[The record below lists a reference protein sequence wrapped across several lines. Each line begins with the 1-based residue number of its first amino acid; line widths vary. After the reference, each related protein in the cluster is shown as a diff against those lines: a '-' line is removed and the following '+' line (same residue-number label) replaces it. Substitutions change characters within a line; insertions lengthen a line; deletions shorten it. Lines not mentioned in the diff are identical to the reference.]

1 VLQSLKANTGL
12 MTTKSLL
19 RRFRISKLMP
29 RMATHT
35 GSPGTVNYVGRKRE
49 APVKMQVMEYHD
61 DDFSEKEIKNI
72 SELLPLK
79 NSPMVTWLNVT
90 GVHDTSLIESIGEAF
105 GIHSL
110 VQEDIAN
117 TTQRPKLEEYD
128 GYLFV
133 VVKMTYLDHDSGEIV
148 IEQISLII
156 GQNYILSFQER
167 EEDVLNGLR
176 QRIRTGKGRIR
187 KLGSDYLLYAILD
200 SIIDF
205 YFTVLEHL
213 GDRIEDLEETLLK
226 KADQTLLNDIYR
238 LKQGLI
244 FLRKSIWPMREVIS
258 SLQHAEHKL
267 ITKQVGVFLRDA
279 YDHTIQ
285 VIETVET
292 FRDMASG
299 MQDLY
304 LSTISNKMNEVM
316 KVLTIF
322 AAIFIPLTFL
332 AGVYG
337 MNFHNIPELSWTW
350 GYPAWWGLVVVLG
363 GGMLIYFKRK
373 KWM

>member
-1 VLQSLKANTGL
+1 VA
-12 MTTKSLL
+12 L
-19 RRFRISKLMP
+19 RT
-29 RMATHT
+29 A
-35 GSPGTVNYVGRKRE
+35 SPGTVKYVGKERE
-49 APVKMQVMEYHD
+49 TPVKIQVMEYHND
-61 DDFSEKEIKNI
+61 HFSEKEIRNI
-72 SELLPLK
+72 TEILPLK
-79 NSPMVTWLNVT
+79 DSPMVTWVNVT
-90 GVHDTSLIESIGEAF
+90 GVHDTLLIESIGEAF

-110 VQEDIAN
+110 VLEDIAN

-128 GYLFV
+128 GYLFA
-133 VVKMTYLDHDSGEIV
+133 VVKMTYLDNVSGEIV

-156 GQNYILSFQER
+156 GKNYVISFQEK
-167 EEDVLNGLR
+167 EEDVLTGLR

-187 KLGSDYLLYAILD
+187 KMGSDYLLYAILD
-200 SIIDF
+200 SIVDF
-205 YFTVLEHL
+205 YFTVLEQL
-213 GDRIEDLEETLLK
+213 GDRIENLEEILLK
-226 KADQTLLNDIYR
+226 HADQSLLNDIYH
-238 LKQGLI
+238 LKQDLI

-258 SLQHAEHKL
+258 SMQHAEHNL
-267 ITKQVGVFLRDA
+267 ITKQVGFFLRDA

-337 MNFHNIPELSWTW
+337 MNFHNIPELSWKW
-350 GYPAWWGLVVVLG
+350 GYPAWWGLVVALG
-363 GGMLIYFKRK
+363 VGMLIYFKRR

>member
-1 VLQSLKANTGL
+1 M
-12 MTTKSLL
+12 MTTESLL
-19 RRFRISKLMP
+19 RRFRVSKLLP
-29 RMATHT
+29 RVATHT
-35 GSPGTVNYVGRKRE
+35 ASPGTVKYVGRARE
-49 APVKMQVMEYHD
+49 DQVKIQVMEYHD
-61 DDFSEKEIKNI
+61 DHFEEKDIASI
-72 SELLPLK
+72 SEIIPLK
-79 NSPMVTWLNVT
+79 SSPMVTWVNVT
-90 GVHDTSLIESIGEAF
+90 GVHDTSVIESIGEAF

-110 VQEDIAN
+110 VLEDIAN

-128 GYLFV
+128 GYLFA
-133 VVKMTYLDHDSGEIV
+133 VVKMTYLDSNSGEIV

-156 GQNYILSFQER
+156 GTNYILSFQEK

-176 QRIRTGKGRIR
+176 QRIRAGKGRVR
-187 KLGSDYLLYAILD
+187 KMGSDYLLYAIID
-200 SIIDF
+200 SIVDF
-205 YFTVLEHL
+205 YFTVLEQL
-213 GDRIEDLEETLLK
+213 GDRIEILEETLLK
-226 KADQTLLNDIYR
+226 QADQSLLNDIYR
-238 LKQGLI
+238 LKQDLI

-258 SLQHAEHKL
+258 SIQHAEHKL
-267 ITKQVGVFLRDA
+267 ITKPVGIFLRDA

-304 LSTISNKMNEVM
+304 LSTISNKMNEIM

-337 MNFHNIPELSWTW
+337 MNFHDIPELSWRW
-350 GYPAWWGLVVVLG
+350 GYPAWWGAVLTLG
-363 GGMLIYFKRK
+363 IGMLIYFKRK

>member
-1 VLQSLKANTGL
+1 
-12 MTTKSLL
+12 
-19 RRFRISKLMP
+19 MP
-29 RMATHT
+29 RIATHAA
-35 GSPGTVNYVGRKRE
+35 SPGTVNYVGRKRE
-49 APVKMQVMEYHD
+49 APVRIQVMEYHED
-61 DDFSEKEIKNI
+61 HFQEKEIKAI
-72 SELLPLK
+72 GEILPLK
-79 NSPMVTWLNVT
+79 NSPMVTWVNVT
-90 GVHDTSLIESIGEAF
+90 GVHDTSVIESIGDAY

-110 VQEDIAN
+110 VLEDIAN

-128 GYLFV
+128 GYLFA
-133 VVKMTYLDHDSGEIV
+133 VVKMTYIDTKSGNII
-148 IEQISLII
+148 IEQLSLII
-156 GQNYILSFQER
+156 GQNYILSFQEK

-187 KLGSDYLLYAILD
+187 KMGSDYLLYAILD
-200 SIIDF
+200 SIVDF
-205 YFTVLEHL
+205 YFTVLEQL

-226 KADQTLLNDIYR
+226 QADQAMLNDIYH
-238 LKQGLI
+238 LKQDLI

-258 SLQHAEHKL
+258 SMQHAEHKL
-267 ITKQVGVFLRDA
+267 ITKQVGFFLRDA

-337 MNFHNIPELSWTW
+337 MNFHVIPELSIKY
-350 GYPAWWGLVVVLG
+350 GYFAWWGVVLTLG
-363 GGMLIYFKRK
+363 AGMLIYFKRK
-373 KWM
+373 KWL

>member
-1 VLQSLKANTGL
+1 
-12 MTTKSLL
+12 MTTESILK
-19 RRFRISKLMP
+19 RFRISKLLP
-29 RMATHT
+29 RIATHT
-35 GSPGTVNYVGRKRE
+35 ASPGTVKYVGRKRE
-49 APVKMQVMEYHD
+49 APVKIQVMEYHD
-61 DDFSEKEIKNI
+61 DEFSEKEIKNI
-72 SELLPLK
+72 SEILPLK
-79 NSPMVTWLNVT
+79 NSPMVTWVNVT
-90 GVHDTSLIESIGEAF
+90 GVYDTSVIESIGEAF

-110 VQEDIAN
+110 VMEDIAN

-128 GYLFV
+128 GYLFAI
-133 VVKMTYLDHDSGEIV
+133 VKMTYLDKNSGDII

-156 GQNYILSFQER
+156 GPNYVLSFQEK
-167 EEDVLNGLR
+167 EEDVLTGLR

-187 KLGSDYLLYAILD
+187 KMGSDYLLYAIID
-200 SIIDF
+200 SITDF
-205 YFTVLEHL
+205 YFTVLEQL
-213 GDRIEDLEETLLK
+213 GDRIELLEETLMK
-226 KADQTLLNDIYR
+226 QADQSLLNDIYR
-238 LKQGLI
+238 LKQDLI

-258 SLQHAEHKL
+258 ALQHAENKL
-267 ITKQVGVFLRDA
+267 ITKPVGIFLRDA

-350 GYPAWWGLVVVLG
+350 GYPAWWGLVVCVG
-363 GGMLIYFKRK
+363 VGMLIYFKRQ

>member
-1 VLQSLKANTGL
+1 MRKVSSPK
-12 MTTKSLL
+12 
-19 RRFRISKLMP
+19 RVRISKHMS
-29 RMATHT
+29 RVAAHT
-35 GSPGTVNYVGRKRE
+35 ASPGTVRYVGRKRE
-49 APVKMQVMEYHD
+49 APVKIQVMEYHND
-61 DDFSEKEIKNI
+61 LFTEKEIKNI
-72 SELLPLK
+72 SEILPLK
-79 NSPMVTWLNVT
+79 NSPMVTWINII
-90 GVHDTSLIESIGEAF
+90 GVHDTPVIESVGEAF
-105 GIHSL
+105 GIHTL
-110 VQEDIAN
+110 VLEDIVN

-128 GYLFV
+128 GYLFT
-133 VVKMTYLDHDSGEIV
+133 VVKMVYLVNNPEEII
-148 IEQISLII
+148 IEQLSLII
-156 GQNYILSFQER
+156 GQNYIISFQEK
-167 EEDVLNGLR
+167 EEDVLTGLR
-176 QRIRTGKGRIR
+176 YRIRTAKGRIR
-187 KLGSDYLLYAILD
+187 KMGSDYLLYAILD

-205 YFTVLEHL
+205 YFTVLEQL
-213 GDRIEDLEETLLK
+213 GDRIENLEEILLK
-226 KADQTLLNDIYR
+226 KADQSMLNDIYH
-238 LKQGLI
+238 LKQDLI
-244 FLRKSIWPMREVIS
+244 FLRKSIWPMREVIN

-267 ITKQVGVFLRDA
+267 ITRQVSVFLRDA

-337 MNFHNIPELSWTW
+337 MNFHDIPELSWKW
-350 GYPAWWGLVVVLG
+350 GYPAWWGLAVVLVI
-363 GGMLIYFKRK
+363 GMLIYFKRK

>member
-1 VLQSLKANTGL
+1 MKAESILK
-12 MTTKSLL
+12 
-19 RRFRISKLMP
+19 RFRISKLMP
-29 RMATHT
+29 RVAIHT
-35 GSPGTVNYVGRKRE
+35 SSPGTVNYVGKKRE
-49 APVKMQVMEYHD
+49 APVKIQVMEYHD
-61 DDFSEKEIKNI
+61 DHFTEKDIKTITEI
-72 SELLPLK
+72 LPLK
-79 NSPMVTWLNVT
+79 NSPMVTWVNVT
-90 GVHDTSLIESIGEAF
+90 GVHDTSVIESIGEAF

-110 VQEDIAN
+110 VLEDIAN

-128 GYLFV
+128 GYLFS
-133 VVKMTYLDHDSGEIV
+133 VVKMTYLDNKTGEIV
-148 IEQISLII
+148 IEQISLIL
-156 GQNYILSFQER
+156 GQNYVLSFQEK
-167 EEDVLNGLR
+167 EEDVLAGLR

-187 KLGSDYLLYAILD
+187 KMGSDYLLYAILD

-205 YFTVLEHL
+205 YFTVLEQL
-213 GDRIEDLEETLLK
+213 GDQIENLEEVLLK
-226 KADQTLLNDIYR
+226 NADQSLLNDIYH
-238 LKQGLI
+238 LKQNLI

-258 SLQHAEHKL
+258 AMQHAEHKL
-267 ITKQVGVFLRDA
+267 ITKQVGFFLRDA

>member
-1 VLQSLKANTGL
+1 
-12 MTTKSLL
+12 MTTESILKRFKITKLL
-19 RRFRISKLMP
+19 PRI
-29 RMATHT
+29 ATHT
-35 GSPGTVNYVGRKRE
+35 ASPGTVKYVGKIRE
-49 APVKMQVMEYHD
+49 APVKIQVMEYHD
-61 DDFSEKEIKNI
+61 NHFEEKEIKTI
-72 SELLPLK
+72 ADILPLK
-79 NSPMVTWLNVT
+79 SSPMVTWVNVT
-90 GVHDTSLIESIGEAF
+90 GVHDISVIESIGEAF

-110 VQEDIAN
+110 VMEDIAN

-128 GYLFV
+128 GYLFAV
-133 VVKMTYLDHDSGEIV
+133 IKMTYLDHKTSEIV

-156 GQNYILSFQER
+156 GHNYILSFQEK

-176 QRIRTGKGRIR
+176 QRIRVGKGRIR
-187 KLGSDYLLYAILD
+187 KMGSDYLLYAILD
-200 SIIDF
+200 SIVDF
-205 YFTVLEHL
+205 YFTVLEQL
-213 GDRIEDLEETLLK
+213 GDRIEGLEETLLK
-226 KADQTLLNDIYR
+226 NADQSLLNDIYR
-238 LKQGLI
+238 LKQDLI

-258 SLQHAEHKL
+258 AMQHAEHKL
-267 ITKQVGVFLRDA
+267 ITKQVGIFLRDA

-337 MNFHNIPELSWTW
+337 MNFQYMPELGWKW
-350 GYPAWWGLVVVLG
+350 AYPVWWGVVVVLG
-363 GGMLIYFKRK
+363 VGLAIYFKRK